1 MADHLGFIV
10 AAYSVTAAV
19 LLGLVVWV
27 VADGRV
33 QKAALA
39 ELDRRGVRR
48 TGGPR

>member
-1 MADHLGFIV
+1 MTGHLGFIIV
-10 AAYSVTAAV
+10 AYSLTAAV

-27 VADGRV
+27 IADGRA

-48 TGGPR
+48 SAAPR

>member
-1 MADHLGFIV
+1 MASHFGFIV

-27 VADGRV
+27 VTDGRA

-39 ELDRRGVRR
+39 ELDRRGIRR
-48 TGGPR
+48 AGGQR

>member
-1 MADHLGFIV
+1 MVDHLGFIV
-10 AAYSVTAAV
+10 AAYALTATV

-48 TGGPR
+48 ASGNR